1 MIQQGTQKGATHP
14 YQAVPGLKLP
24 LRLLTVINQREACAP
39 ATTKV
44 CLESERN
51 DAGLVDLVDP
61 GELFG
66 QVGSGDRG
74 SRRVKHIN
82 DKLTAGK
89 ETVCGEFPGT
99 DCDRS
104 RVILGKA
111 KRVSIIVV
119 GTARIP
125 ASRHR
130 KIHPAHSTRS
140 HPQSNTH
147 PCFYAVHELYGTTLT
162 AMVSSGDVLICMGYR
177 PRRAVGQCN

>member
-1 MIQQGTQKGATHP
+1 MIQQGAQKGATHP

-24 LRLLTVINQREACAP
+24 LCLLAVINQREACAP

-89 ETVCGEFPGT
+89 ETVCGKFPGT
-99 DCDRS
+99 DCNRG
-104 RVILGKA
+104 RVILGKG
-111 KRVSIIVV
+111 KESEH
-119 GTARIP
+119 
-125 ASRHR
+125 HR
-130 KIHPAHSTRS
+130 CR
-140 HPQSNTH
+140 
-147 PCFYAVHELYGTTLT
+147 YGTDTSIQTQEDPSSAFDTLSPT
-162 AMVSSGDVLICMGYR
+162 IQHASPLLCR
-177 PRRAVGQCN
+177 L